1 MMTYFNF
8 WVSCAFNNC
17 ENVINQSMDSPLVQS
32 SVCDVTSEACCCD
45 VTMTSFS
52 SLVITW
58 HSRLG
63 RLAPVRWTTAETRWM
78 NSVTLDW
85 NIPLICDR
93 ALFSPLYGSWSR
105 TDGILERCHVDV
117 WTETKIVCMINSGP
131 FVLWPKI
138 ENNIQYMCT
147 LHTWMGTSG
156 RRRSGSVRSKPRWP
170 HSVPCA
176 GTWEHTQT
184 VTLHLPA
191 D

>member
-1 MMTYFNF
+1 MD
-8 WVSCAFNNC
+8 
-17 ENVINQSMDSPLVQS
+17 NQSVDSPLVRS
-32 SVCDVTSEACCCD
+32 SICDVTSEAYCCD
-45 VTMTSFS
+45 VTIILIIGHLTF
-52 SLVITW
+52 LP
-58 HSRLG
+58 L
-63 RLAPVRWTTAETRWM
+63 RWTPAETRRTK
-78 NSVTLDW
+78 SVMLGW

-93 ALFSPLYGSWSR
+93 TLFSPLYGSWSR
-105 TDGILERCHVDV
+105 ADGILERCHADE

-131 FVLWPKI
+131 FVLRPII

-156 RRRSGSVRSKPRWP
+156 WRRSGSVRSKPRWP

>member
-1 MMTYFNF
+1 
-8 WVSCAFNNC
+8 
-17 ENVINQSMDSPLVQS
+17 MDSPLVQS
-32 SVCDVTSEACCCD
+32 SICDVTSEVCCCD

-63 RLAPVRWTTAETRWM
+63 RLAPVRWRTAETRWM
-78 NSVTLDW
+78 NSVTLDL

-105 TDGILERCHVDV
+105 ADGILQRCHVDV

-138 ENNIQYMCT
+138 ENNIQYMCSYIT
-147 LHTWMGTSG
+147 YLDGHVWPAALWLSPVKTSLASFCPLRRDLRTHTNSHPA
-156 RRRSGSVRSKPRWP
+156 SARWLITRT
-170 HSVPCA
+170 HSSWLVLCA
-176 GTWEHTQT
+176 YLE
-184 VTLHLPA
+184 
-191 D
+191 